1 MANINDYL
9 LWRGDILIDD
19 KYKFNEIDSMILA
32 RFSYLRFDKI
42 ELKPKETISSI
53 SEKMKDLDNSEF
65 LYNGDKEL
73 ITYLGKSKRFKDMII
88 TDYIK
93 TYEKEIEK
101 QFGAVTIHISD
112 KEMYISYIGTD
123 STISGWKEDF
133 NMSFMDSVPC
143 QIEGKNY
150 LERIS
155 KKYRKSKIRIGGHS
169 KGGNVAI
176 YSAITAHKDIKKRII
191 KVYNYDGPGFNK
203 NIIEKYKNDPIIN
216 KIETYIPQDSVIGR
230 IMNHEEKC
238 TISLS
243 TEKGIYQHDI
253 YSWQVLK
260 DDLLKSDNLTY
271 NSEIVNKTLTDWL
284 NNTTAKQRKIFID
297 GVFELFY
304 ATEAKTFGEIS
315 KNLSTNIITIL
326 KAYNEISEEDKKTIT
341 EMIKI
346 FTKTYISA
354 IKEQETC
361 KLDAMKEYYKFESKK
376 KMEEFDKKYFINL
389 KTSKN

>member
-9 LWRGDILIDD
+9 LWRGDIPIDE

-42 ELKPKETISSI
+42 ELKDKETIFSI
-53 SEKMKDLDNSEF
+53 SEKMKDLDDSEF

-73 ITYLGKSKRFKDMII
+73 ITYLGKSKRFKDMIV

-93 TYEKEIEK
+93 TYVEEIEK
-101 QFGAVTIHISD
+101 QFGAVTIHISN

-123 STISGWKEDF
+123 STINGWKEDF

-150 LERIS
+150 LDRVS
-155 KKYRKSKIRIGGHS
+155 KKYKHNKIRIGGHS

-176 YSAITAHKDIKKRII
+176 YSAITAQKDIKKRII

-203 NIIEKYKNDPIIN
+203 KIIDEYKNDSIIK

-238 TISLS
+238 TIALS

-260 DDLLKSDNLTY
+260 DDLIKSDNLTY

-284 NNTTAKQRKIFID
+284 NNTTNEQRKIFVD
-297 GVFELFY
+297 GIFELFY

-315 KNLSTNIITIL
+315 KKLSTNIIKIFKT
-326 KAYNEISEEDKKTIT
+326 YNEISEEDKRTIT

-346 FTKTYISA
+346 FTKSYISVL
-354 IKEQETC
+354 KDQETL
-361 KLDAMKEYYKFESKK
+361 KLDEMKEFYKIENKK
-376 KMEEFDKKYFINL
+376 KMEEFDKKYLYKFR
-389 KTSKN
+389 KNQ